1 MTVGGGDLFYII
13 KLSLSISICIS
24 IPWGMAMSMFMS
36 ISMSIYVY
44 ISISV
49 STYKT
54 IIADL
59 SVLNTK
65 IDAISKVSIFS
76 PFSSLGI

>member
-1 MTVGGGDLFYII
+1 
-13 KLSLSISICIS
+13 
-24 IPWGMAMSMFMS
+24 MAMSMFMS